1 MFGEIVMLKIILISV
16 VLSVVLSSVITIF
29 AMRIVSDVITL
40 FVSRTEERFDKKL
53 EIYKQLCIGI
63 ARKLRTFY
71 NNIANFDLLSR

>member
-1 MFGEIVMLKIILISV
+1 MLKIILISV

-53 EIYKQLCIGI
+53 EIYKQL
-63 ARKLRTFY
+63 
-71 NNIANFDLLSR
+71 NHHANEWLS

>member
-53 EIYKQLCIGI
+53 EIYKQL
-63 ARKLRTFY
+63 
-71 NNIANFDLLSR
+71 NHHANE

>member
-1 MFGEIVMLKIILISV
+1 MLKIILISV

-53 EIYKQLCIGI
+53 EIYKQLKHHEKEKMQVDFEK
-63 ARKLRTFY
+63 AKSEFE
-71 NNIANFDLLSR
+71 SRNKFS